1 MTSADGAG
9 TLGRNDA
16 LPRPSDI
23 ELLGLNLDSDS
34 LSGRF
39 ELIPGLSRHDGALYG
54 GTGVAVSVA
63 AMEAATGRDCLW
75 VTTQYVSTTYLGSM
89 IEVSAEVL
97 ASGRAISQVQV
108 TGRHQ
113 GRVLFVSLG
122 STATPRPDGLDGQY
136 ETMPAVEG
144 VEHSPPMPF
153 GPGRSEDPN
162 GFNAYVEY
170 RLAEVRDTSD
180 SAPPMALWARL
191 AGGRPSTRA
200 GIAFLADMVPLAI
213 ARAAGAMG
221 GGPSLDNSLRFGR
234 VPEATTWVLLELR
247 GHLSY
252 GAHAHGSVRAW
263 SPQGDLVAVGSQ
275 SANMMHTFDPAQV
288 PDAMAALLGGARP
301 AK

>member
-1 MTSADGAG
+1 MTSADGTG
-9 TLGRNDA
+9 TPGPTDR
-16 LPRPSDI
+16 LPSRFDV
-23 ELLGLNLDSDS
+23 ELLGMNLDADGRTS
-34 LSGRF
+34 RF

-54 GTGVAVSVA
+54 GTGVAASVV

-75 VTTQYVSTTYLGSM
+75 ITTQYVSTTYLGSQ
-89 IEVSAEVL
+89 IEVTADVL

-122 STATPRPDGLDGQY
+122 STATPRPGGLDGQY
-136 ETMPAVEG
+136 ETMPAVGG

-170 RLAEVRDTSD
+170 RLAEVRDNSD
-180 SAPPMALWARL
+180 TAPPMALWARL

-200 GIAFLADMVPLAI
+200 GIAFLADMVPPAI

-252 GAHAHGSVRAW
+252 GAHAHGSVRVW
-263 SPQGDLVAVGSQ
+263 SPDGALLAVGGQ
-275 SANMMHTFDPAQV
+275 SANMMHTFNPAQV
-288 PDAMAALLGGARP
+288 PDAMAALLGTGP
-301 AK
+301 QP

>member
-1 MTSADGAG
+1 MSES
-9 TLGRNDA
+9 
-16 LPRPSDI
+16 LPRPSDV
-23 ELLGLNLDSDS
+23 ELLGLKLDDD
-34 LSGRF
+34 GRTGRLD
-39 ELIPGLSRHDGALYG
+39 LIPGLSRHDGALYG
-54 GTGVAVSVA
+54 GTGVAVSVT
-63 AMEAATGRDCLW
+63 AMEAATGRECLW
-75 VTTQYVSTTYLGSM
+75 VTTQYVSTTYLGSV
-89 IEVSAEVL
+89 IEVSTDVL

-113 GRVLFVSLG
+113 DRVLFLSLG
-122 STATPRPDGLDGQY
+122 SAATPRTGGLDGQY
-136 ETMPAVEG
+136 ETMPVVDG
-144 VEHSPPMPF
+144 VGHSPPMPF

-200 GIAFLADMVPLAI
+200 GIAFLADMVPPAI

-234 VPEATTWVLLELR
+234 VPEDTTWVLLELR

-252 GAHAHGSVRAW
+252 GAHAHGSVRVW
-263 SPQGDLVAVGSQ
+263 SPEGALLAVGGQ
-275 SANMMHTFDPAQV
+275 SANMMHTFDPSQV
-288 PDAMAALLGGARP
+288 PGGMAALLGGP
-301 AK
+301 GPEGGSGS

>member
-1 MTSADGAG
+1 MRLRPLSES
-9 TLGRNDA
+9 
-16 LPRPSDI
+16 LPRPSDVG
-23 ELLGLNLDSDS
+23 LLGLNLGDDGRTS
-34 LSGRF
+34 RF

-63 AMEAATGRDCLW
+63 AMEAATGRECLW
-75 VTTQYVSTTYLGSM
+75 VTTQYVSTTYLGSV

-122 STATPRPDGLDGQY
+122 STATPRPGGLDGQY
-136 ETMPAVEG
+136 ESMPAVARLED
-144 VEHSPPMPF
+144 SAPMPF
-153 GPGRSEDPN
+153 GPGRSDDPNDAN

-170 RLAEVRDTSD
+170 RLAEVRDNSA

-191 AGGRPSTRA
+191 AGDRPSTRA
-200 GIAFLADMVPLAI
+200 AIAFLADMVPPAI

-234 VPEATTWVLLELR
+234 VPEDATWVLLELR
-247 GHLSY
+247 GHLAY
-252 GAHAHGSVRAW
+252 GAHAHGSVRVW
-263 SPQGDLVAVGSQ
+263 SPAGDLLAVGGQ
-275 SANMMHTFDPAQV
+275 SANMMHTFDPSQV
-288 PDAMAALLGGARP
+288 PGPMAALLGGGAPGVTR
-301 AK
+301 